1 RMHGTGI
8 HHILMD
14 MKRSEAYMA
23 IFEDLT
29 GLIQKAQEVHL
40 FEKQDE
46 VYVRNQ
52 VHDLLN
58 IKSFPNENLTRT
70 EDTIPNLLEKLIA
83 YAIDHGV
90 IEDIFDDKEI
100 LSAKI
105 MNCFGARPSVVNNTF
120 YEKYNKSPEAATD

>member
-1 RMHGTGI
+1 
-8 HHILMD
+8 MD
-14 MKRSEAYMA
+14 TKRSEACMA

-29 GLIQKAQEVHL
+29 GLIHKAQEVHL
-40 FEKQDE
+40 IEKQDE

-52 VHDLLN
+52 VLDLLN
-58 IKSFPNENLTRT
+58 IQSFPNEELTGT

-83 YAIDHGV
+83 YAIDHDV

-105 MNCFGARPSVVNNTF
+105 MNCLDR
-120 YEKYNKSPEAATD
+120 KSTRLNSSHVASSYA